1 MMKMNETQKQI
12 AKLLV
17 GLAEYC
23 QATMSKEQLE
33 MYTREFDS
41 PEYLGACIVALKQ
54 DPDLRTGT
62 MPMPAKIKAALSVS
76 VEEKCY
82 KLVQSIFTAAHRHGY
97 YKPKDAERFVGPVAW
112 QVIQAYGGWGQ
123 ICQIETKNMGTAF
136 AQLRDIAMTM
146 EKAERIGDI
155 RGKLGI
161 GTDRKEAP
169 ALSQGSSSLG
179 ELVHKE
185 LEKIAGRQGT
195 DN

>member
-1 MMKMNETQKQI
+1 MTETQKQI

-23 QATMSKEQLE
+23 QATMSREQLE

-41 PEYLGACIVALKQ
+41 PEYLGACIVALKK
-54 DPDLRTGT
+54 DPDLRTGV
-62 MPMPAKIKAALSVS
+62 MPMPAKIKAALAVS

-123 ICQIETKNMGTAF
+123 VCQIETRSMGTAF
-136 AQLRDIAMTM
+136 AQLRDLAISMQ
-146 EKAERIGDI
+146 KIERIGAL
-155 RGKLGI
+155 RERTGI
-161 GTDRKEAP
+161 GQDQKASIGGPERDDAD
-169 ALSQGSSSLG
+169 G
-179 ELVHKE
+179 ELVPKE
-185 LEKIAGRQGT
+185 LAALTERIGAIE
-195 DN
+195 